1 MTLGFTAQL
10 SRSVAVAAILL
21 MMAVVM
27 IDTVQAFGVGVLA
40 VSRREVMSNILSM
53 TSPISSL
60 SSSSPEIEE
69 TIVEEEEG
77 KATMYAMD
85 SSSSTTDQH
94 DEKSLDDDQ
103 SAAALRA
110 SGETDNPF
118 VSRRLPNDH
127 FSLSEDVSPM
137 SPPLTYQKFLT
148 MQSRRVPVAI
158 RYSAD
163 SGMKPYFLTVAKKL
177 KDSHPDIILDKV
189 ILPKIMPTG
198 DGKPEVSP
206 TFEVMVDGKVI
217 IPTVGKKDRIGSGGS
232 AGKIVFVSMEELDTA
247 ISRARRRRRPSTV
260 YGDDEGNARLEML
273 KAKAAAKFAQSF
285 E

>member
-1 MTLGFTAQL
+1 M
-10 SRSVAVAAILL
+10 
-21 MMAVVM
+21 
-27 IDTVQAFGVGVLA
+27 
-40 VSRREVMSNILSM
+40 N
-53 TSPISSL
+53 
-60 SSSSPEIEE
+60 
-69 TIVEEEEG
+69 
-77 KATMYAMD
+77 
-85 SSSSTTDQH
+85 SSTT
-94 DEKSLDDDQ
+94 
-103 SAAALRA
+103 AAT
-110 SGETDNPF
+110 SVSF
-118 VSRRLPNDH
+118 VLP
-127 FSLSEDVSPM
+127 
-137 SPPLTYQKFLT
+137 K
-148 MQSRRVPVAI
+148 SRRVPVVI

-198 DGKPEVSP
+198 DGKPEISP

-260 YGDDEGNARLEML
+260 YGDDEGNARLEIL

>member
-1 MTLGFTAQL
+1 MLQHHQFVL
-10 SRSVAVAAILL
+10 FFLPRDAAAFACPIESHILFL
-21 MMAVVM
+21 Y
-27 IDTVQAFGVGVLA
+27 
-40 VSRREVMSNILSM
+40 SEK
-53 TSPISSL
+53 SPHGK
-60 SSSSPEIEE
+60 SSSSCFILL
-69 TIVEEEEG
+69 VN
-77 KATMYAMD
+77 
-85 SSSSTTDQH
+85 SST
-94 DEKSLDDDQ
+94 
-103 SAAALRA
+103 AAAT
-110 SGETDNPF
+110 SVSF
-118 VSRRLPNDH
+118 VLP
-127 FSLSEDVSPM
+127 
-137 SPPLTYQKFLT
+137 K
-148 MQSRRVPVAI
+148 SRRVPVVI

-198 DGKPEVSP
+198 DGKPEISP

-260 YGDDEGNARLEML
+260 YGDDEGNARLEIL

>member
-1 MTLGFTAQL
+1 MTLGFSTHL

-69 TIVEEEEG
+69 TIVEDEDG
-77 KATMYAMD
+77 KVTMYAMD
-85 SSSSTTDQH
+85 SSSLTTDQH
-94 DEKSLDDDQ
+94 DEKSYDDDQ
-103 SAAALRA
+103 SAAAVALRA

-148 MQSRRVPVAI
+148 MQASI
-158 RYSAD
+158 CCSITLLSFSD
-163 SGMKPYFLTVAKKL
+163 
-177 KDSHPDIILDKV
+177 
-189 ILPKIMPTG
+189 LPLWRCCSICLPC
-198 DGKPEVSP
+198 
-206 TFEVMVDGKVI
+206 
-217 IPTVGKKDRIGSGGS
+217 
-232 AGKIVFVSMEELDTA
+232 
-247 ISRARRRRRPSTV
+247 
-260 YGDDEGNARLEML
+260 
-273 KAKAAAKFAQSF
+273 
-285 E
+285 